1 MIKKLFLIS
10 VLFLTPLSC
19 GFKPIIVNQSEYLIN
34 INESI
39 GDNKLNYFIKNELN
53 RYSNSESNEIIDIKI
68 NSLYSKNS
76 ITKDIT
82 GNTTEY
88 QLKVTVKFEI
98 TRNSKTNIINL
109 NEKINFKNT
118 SNKFNLQAYE
128 DNLIKNLASTI
139 VNNFIVNILENSDS
153 QT

>member
-1 MIKKLFLIS
+1 
-10 VLFLTPLSC
+10 
-19 GFKPIIVNQSEYLIN
+19 
-34 INESI
+34 
-39 GDNKLNYFIKNELN
+39 
-53 RYSNSESNEIIDIKI
+53 
-68 NSLYSKNS
+68 LYSKNS

-98 TRNSKTNIINL
+98 TRNSKTNIINF

-139 VNNFIVNILENSDS
+139 VKNFIVNILENSDS

>member
-1 MIKKLFLIS
+1 MIKKLLLIS

-19 GFKPIIVNQSEYLIN
+19 GFKPIIVNQSEYQIN
-34 INESI
+34 INEII
-39 GDNKLNYFIKNELN
+39 GDNKLNNFIKNELN
-53 RYSNSESNEIIDIKI
+53 RYNNSESNEIIDIKI
-68 NSLYSKNS
+68 NSTYSKDS

-88 QLKVTVKFEI
+88 QLKVTVKFEV

-118 SNKFNLQAYE
+118 SNKFNLQVYE

-139 VNNFIVNILENSDS
+139 VKNFIVNILENSDN

>member
-1 MIKKLFLIS
+1 MIKKFILIV
-10 VLFLTPLSC
+10 VLFLTTLSC
-19 GFKPIIVNQSEYLIN
+19 GFKPIMINQTKYFIN
-34 INESI
+34 INKSI

-53 RYSNSESNEIIDIKI
+53 RYSNPGSKEIINIKI

-118 SNKFNLQAYE
+118 DNKFNLQTYE
-128 DNLIKNLASTI
+128 DNLIKNLASAI
-139 VNNFIVNILENSDS
+139 VNKLILDILKNSDS
-153 QT
+153 

>member
-10 VLFLTPLSC
+10 VLFLTSLSC

-34 INESI
+34 INEII
-39 GDNKLNYFIKNELN
+39 GDNKLNNFIKNELN
-53 RYSNSESNEIIDIKI
+53 RYSNPGSKEIINIKI

-88 QLKVTVKFEI
+88 QLNVTVKFEI

-118 SNKFNLQAYE
+118 DNKFNLQTYE
-128 DNLIKNLASTI
+128 DNLIKNLASAI
-139 VNNFIVNILENSDS
+139 VNNLILDILENSDS
-153 QT
+153 